1 MQEVIE
7 QQHPQPQHIHVA
19 VITTA
24 GVWPGHGFE
33 SVPVHQ
39 KVRQVLLRA
48 AHHLHVTDT
57 SGWVA
62 VADGKELNIE
72 ATYLENG
79 LHGRVSIDYGPR
91 EGGGGHE

>member
-1 MQEVIE
+1 MHEVIE
-7 QQHPQPQHIHVA
+7 QQHTQPQHIHVA

-24 GVWPGHGFE
+24 GTWPSEGFE
-33 SVPVHQ
+33 SIPVHQ

-48 AHHLHVTDT
+48 AHQLKIADT

-79 LHGRVSIDYGPR
+79 LHGCVSIDYGPR
-91 EGGGGHE
+91 EGGGGRE

>member
-1 MQEVIE
+1 MQEVAE
-7 QQHPQPQHIHVA
+7 QRHPQPQHIHVT

-24 GVWPGHGFE
+24 GVWPAEGFE
-33 SVPVHQ
+33 SIPVHQ
-39 KVRQVLLRA
+39 KVRQILLRA
-48 AHHLHVTDT
+48 ADHLKITDT

-79 LHGRVSIDYGPR
+79 LHGCVSIDYGPR

>member
-1 MQEVIE
+1 MQEAIE
-7 QQHPQPQHIHVA
+7 QQHSQAHHIHVA

-24 GVWPGHGFE
+24 GAWPAHGFE
-33 SVPVHQ
+33 SVSVHQ
-39 KVRQVLLRA
+39 KVRQALHQA
-48 AHHLHVTDT
+48 AHHLHLTDT

-79 LHGRVSIDYGPR
+79 LHGCVSIDYGPR

>member
-1 MQEVIE
+1 MQEAIE

-24 GVWPGHGFE
+24 GVWPAQGFE
-33 SVPVHQ
+33 SVSVHQ
-39 KVRQVLLRA
+39 KVRQALHQAARQLR
-48 AHHLHVTDT
+48 LTDI

-79 LHGRVSIDYGPR
+79 LYGCVSIDYGPR